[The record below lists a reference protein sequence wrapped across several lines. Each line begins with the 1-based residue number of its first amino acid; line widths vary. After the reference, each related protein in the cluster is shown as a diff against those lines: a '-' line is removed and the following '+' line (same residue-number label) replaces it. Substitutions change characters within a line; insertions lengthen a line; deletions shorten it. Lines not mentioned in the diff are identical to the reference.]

1 MVSSLYLSVRWSH
14 IQRVDLGLSVAKPKA
29 VAKQAAVQSIKG
41 KDIRGDALVVKK
53 APIFIDLTVASDSE
67 DDCGPVFSHPLVTP
81 RIPRPS
87 SFLSKQHKARPPPL
101 PAPARLGSVNN
112 ASASDSEDEVLLVA
126 LLNSEASYSDMDIES
141 SSDEETIARP
151 TSNLHQG
158 RIR

>member
-1 MVSSLYLSVRWSH
+1 MVSSLYLSVRWSR

-41 KDIRGDALVVKK
+41 EDIKGNTLVVKK

-87 SFLSKQHKARPPPL
+87 SFLSKQHKAPPL
-101 PAPARLGSVNN
+101 PAPARLGNVNN
-112 ASASDSEDEVLLVA
+112 ASTSDSEDEVLLVA

-141 SSDEETIARP
+141 SDDEETIARP
-151 TSNLHQG
+151 TSSLHQG